1 MLTGIDLDPEAL
13 RIRRDE
19 TKDLHE
25 AIVGDLRTA
34 DFGQR
39 TFDVIFNSYVLE
51 HVPGAQQV
59 LENFNRW
66 VKPGGLIIIMIPDP
80 YSAYGSASRMTPHSI
95 HVLFYR
101 LIHGQKNAGKP
112 GYGPYPVTYDKV
124 VSREGIRAFC
134 GENGLVLAA
143 EYGITG
149 GLNNN
154 SLKQKLVEAYKKTL
168 QVLSLGRLSS
178 DYNDIFFIIR
188 KPALPARA
196 DCRSAAPFPPDLR
209 VLATGHVYQAPV
221 ARAVQRRHASSVR
234 PVSRRK
240 ARCSV
245 RRLVPLS
252 DAIRVRLSTLPGES
266 CSRSAAARARA
277 PVDSGR
283 RRTISSTRPGYRST
297 VRAKLM
303 PVQAL

>member
-1 MLTGIDLDPEAL
+1 MKARTRIPLMNGSDHAAEVMSREIRSIKDPGKVLEILEAGCGQVWNHNRLDIGDGGYVLTGIDLDPEAL

-59 LENFNRW
+59 LKNFNRW

-80 YSAYGSASRMTPHSI
+80 NSAYGFTSRMTPHWI

-101 LIHGQKNAGKP
+101 LILGQKNAGKP
-112 GYGPYPVTYDKV
+112 GYAPYPVAYDKV

-143 EYGITG
+143 EYGIS
-149 GLNNN
+149 NN
-154 SLKQKLVEAYKKTL
+154 SLKQKLVEAYKKAL
-168 QVLSLGRLSS
+168 QVLSLGRLSA
-178 DYNDIFFIIR
+178 DYDDIIFFIR

-196 DCRSAAPFPPDLR
+196 DLRPTTSDHTATAAS
-209 VLATGHVYQAPV
+209 Y
-221 ARAVQRRHASSVR
+221 
-234 PVSRRK
+234 
-240 ARCSV
+240 
-245 RRLVPLS
+245 
-252 DAIRVRLSTLPGES
+252 
-266 CSRSAAARARA
+266 AAAATCRADVVEL
-277 PVDSGR
+277 P
-283 RRTISSTRPGYRST
+283 
-297 VRAKLM
+297 
-303 PVQAL
+303 

>member
-1 MLTGIDLDPEAL
+1 MKARTRIPLTNGSDHAAEVMSREIRSIRDPGKVLEILEAGCGQKWNHNRLDIGDGGYVLTGIDLDPEAL

-25 AIVGDLRTA
+25 AVVGDLRTA
-34 DFGQR
+34 EFGHR

-80 YSAYGSASRMTPHSI
+80 YSAFGFTSRMTPHWI
-95 HVLFYR
+95 HLLFYR
-101 LIHGQKNAGKP
+101 LILGWKNAGKP

-143 EYGITG
+143 EYGM
-149 GLNNN
+149 LSDPNKN
-154 SLKQKLVEAYKKTL
+154 SLKQKLVEAYTKTL

-178 DYNDIFFIIR
+178 DYNDIIFIIR

-196 DCRSAAPFPPDLR
+196 DLQVSA
-209 VLATGHVYQAPV
+209 G
-221 ARAVQRRHASSVR
+221 
-234 PVSRRK
+234 
-240 ARCSV
+240 
-245 RRLVPLS
+245 
-252 DAIRVRLSTLPGES
+252 LP
-266 CSRSAAARARA
+266 A
-277 PVDSGR
+277 
-283 RRTISSTRPGYRST
+283 
-297 VRAKLM
+297 
-303 PVQAL
+303 

>member
-1 MLTGIDLDPEAL
+1 MKARTRIPLTNGWDHAMQVMSREIRSIKDPSKRLEILEAGCGPRWYLDIGDGGHVLTGIDLDPEAL

-34 DFGQR
+34 DFGHR
-39 TFDVIFNSYVLE
+39 TFDVIFSSFVLE

-80 YSAYGSASRMTPHSI
+80 YSAYGFTSRMTPHWI
-95 HVLFYR
+95 HLLYYR
-101 LIHGQKNAGKP
+101 LIRGQKNAGKP
-112 GYGPYPVTYDKV
+112 GYGPYPVTYDKA

-143 EYGITG
+143 EYGMLG
-149 GLNNN
+149 DPLKN
-154 SLKQKLVEAYKKTL
+154 SLKQKLVKAYTKTL

-178 DYNDIFFIIR
+178 DYNDIIFIIR

-196 DCRSAAPFPPDLR
+196 DLQVSAA
-209 VLATGHVYQAPV
+209 
-221 ARAVQRRHASSVR
+221 
-234 PVSRRK
+234 
-240 ARCSV
+240 
-245 RRLVPLS
+245 
-252 DAIRVRLSTLPGES
+252 LP
-266 CSRSAAARARA
+266 A
-277 PVDSGR
+277 
-283 RRTISSTRPGYRST
+283 
-297 VRAKLM
+297 
-303 PVQAL
+303 

>member
-1 MLTGIDLDPEAL
+1 MKARTQIPLTTDWDHAMEAISCEIRSIKNPGGVLEILEAGCGRRWCLDIGDGGYVLTGIDLDAEAL

-25 AIVGDLRTA
+25 GIVGDLRTA

-59 LENFNRW
+59 LENFNKW

-80 YSAYGSASRMTPHSI
+80 FSAHGFTARMTPHWI

-101 LIHGQKNAGKP
+101 LILGYKNAGKP

-143 EYGITG
+143 EYGLSG
-149 GLNNN
+149 ASGLNKY
-154 SLKQKLVEAYKKTL
+154 SLKTKLLQAYKKTL

-178 DYNDIFFIIR
+178 DYNDIIFIIH

-196 DCRSAAPFPPDLR
+196 NLQVSA
-209 VLATGHVYQAPV
+209 VLPH
-221 ARAVQRRHASSVR
+221 
-234 PVSRRK
+234 
-240 ARCSV
+240 
-245 RRLVPLS
+245 
-252 DAIRVRLSTLPGES
+252 
-266 CSRSAAARARA
+266 
-277 PVDSGR
+277 
-283 RRTISSTRPGYRST
+283 
-297 VRAKLM
+297 
-303 PVQAL
+303 

>member
-1 MLTGIDLDPEAL
+1 MKARTRIPLTNGWDHAMEVMSREIRSIKDPGRVLDILEAGCGQKWDLDIGGGGYVLTGIDLDPEAL

-25 AIVGDLRTA
+25 GIVGDLRTA

-39 TFDVIFNSYVLE
+39 TFDVIFNSFVLE

-80 YSAYGSASRMTPHSI
+80 YSAYGFTARMTPHWV

-101 LIHGQKNAGKP
+101 LILGWKNAGKP
-112 GYGPYPVTYDKV
+112 GYGPYKVTYDQV

-134 GENGLVLAA
+134 EENGLVLAA
-143 EYGITG
+143 EYGMPSSH

-154 SLKQKLVEAYKKTL
+154 SLKLKLVEAYKKTL
-168 QVLSLGRLSS
+168 HVLSLGRLSS
-178 DYNDIFFIIR
+178 DHNDIIFIIR

-196 DCRSAAPFPPDLR
+196 DLQVS
-209 VLATGHVYQAPV
+209 T
-221 ARAVQRRHASSVR
+221 AVPA
-234 PVSRRK
+234 
-240 ARCSV
+240 
-245 RRLVPLS
+245 
-252 DAIRVRLSTLPGES
+252 
-266 CSRSAAARARA
+266 
-277 PVDSGR
+277 
-283 RRTISSTRPGYRST
+283 
-297 VRAKLM
+297 
-303 PVQAL
+303 

>member
-1 MLTGIDLDPEAL
+1 MKARTRIPLTNGSDHAAEVMSREIRSIKDPGKVLEILEAGCGRRWDVDIGDGGYVLTGIDIDPEAL

-39 TFDVIFNSYVLE
+39 TFNIIFNRYVLE

-59 LENFNRW
+59 LKNFNRW
-66 VKPGGLIIIMIPDP
+66 VKPGGLIIIVIPDP
-80 YSAYGSASRMTPHSI
+80 YSAHGFTSRITPHWI
-95 HVLFYR
+95 HVLYYR
-101 LIHGQKNAGKP
+101 LILGNKNAGKP
-112 GYGPYPVTYDKV
+112 GYAPYPITYDKV

-143 EYGITG
+143 EYGVPSGT
-149 GLNNN
+149 NNN

-178 DYNDIFFIIR
+178 DYNDIIFIIR

-196 DCRSAAPFPPDLR
+196 DLQVSAA
-209 VLATGHVYQAPV
+209 
-221 ARAVQRRHASSVR
+221 
-234 PVSRRK
+234 
-240 ARCSV
+240 
-245 RRLVPLS
+245 
-252 DAIRVRLSTLPGES
+252 LP
-266 CSRSAAARARA
+266 A
-277 PVDSGR
+277 
-283 RRTISSTRPGYRST
+283 
-297 VRAKLM
+297 
-303 PVQAL
+303 

>member
-1 MLTGIDLDPEAL
+1 MELMSREVRSIKDRGKVLEILEAGCGQRWSLDIGDGGYVLTGIDLDPEAL

-25 AIVGDLRTA
+25 GIVGDLRTA

-80 YSAYGSASRMTPHSI
+80 YSAYGFTSRMTPHWI
-95 HVLFYR
+95 HVLVYR
-101 LIHGQKNAGKP
+101 LILGQKNAGKP
-112 GYGPYPVTYDKV
+112 GYAPYPVAYDKV

-143 EYGITG
+143 EYGMRI

-154 SLKQKLVEAYKKTL
+154 SLRHKLVEAYKKML

-178 DYNDIFFIIR
+178 DYSDIIFIIH

-196 DCRSAAPFPPDLR
+196 DL
-209 VLATGHVYQAPV
+209 
-221 ARAVQRRHASSVR
+221 
-234 PVSRRK
+234 
-240 ARCSV
+240 
-245 RRLVPLS
+245 
-252 DAIRVRLSTLPGES
+252 
-266 CSRSAAARARA
+266 
-277 PVDSGR
+277 
-283 RRTISSTRPGYRST
+283 
-297 VRAKLM
+297 
-303 PVQAL
+303 

>member
-1 MLTGIDLDPEAL
+1 MKARPRLALTNDWDHAMEVLSREIRSIKHPGKVLEILEAGCGQQWDLDIGDGGYVLTGIDLDSEAL
-13 RIRRDE
+13 RIRCDE

-25 AIVGDLRTA
+25 GVVGDLRTA

-80 YSAYGSASRMTPHSI
+80 YSVHGFTARMTPHWF

-101 LIHGQKNAGKP
+101 LILGWKNAGKP

-134 GENGLVLAA
+134 RENGLVLAA
-143 EYGITG
+143 EYGMPSG
-149 GLNNN
+149 LGLNDD
-154 SLKQKLVEAYKKTL
+154 SLKQKLVEGYKKAL
-168 QVLSLGRLSS
+168 QVLSLGYLSA
-178 DYNDIFFIIR
+178 DHNDIIFIIR

-196 DCRSAAPFPPDLR
+196 GL
-209 VLATGHVYQAPV
+209 Q
-221 ARAVQRRHASSVR
+221 
-234 PVSRRK
+234 
-240 ARCSV
+240 
-245 RRLVPLS
+245 
-252 DAIRVRLSTLPGES
+252 LSTALP
-266 CSRSAAARARA
+266 A
-277 PVDSGR
+277 
-283 RRTISSTRPGYRST
+283 
-297 VRAKLM
+297 
-303 PVQAL
+303 

>member
-1 MLTGIDLDPEAL
+1 MKARTRIPLTNGSDHAAEVMSREIRSIMDPGKVLEILEAGCGQKWNHNRLDLGDGGYVLTGIDLDPEAL

-25 AIVGDLRTA
+25 AMVGDLRTA
-34 DFGQR
+34 DLGQR

-59 LENFNRW
+59 LENFSRW

-80 YSAYGSASRMTPHSI
+80 YSAYGFTSRMTPHWI

-101 LIHGQKNAGKP
+101 LILGQKNAGKP

-143 EYGITG
+143 EYGIPS

-154 SLKQKLVEAYKKTL
+154 SLKQKLVEAYKKML

-178 DYNDIFFIIR
+178 DYSDIIFIIR

-196 DCRSAAPFPPDLR
+196 DQRVSAA
-209 VLATGHVYQAPV
+209 
-221 ARAVQRRHASSVR
+221 
-234 PVSRRK
+234 
-240 ARCSV
+240 
-245 RRLVPLS
+245 
-252 DAIRVRLSTLPGES
+252 LP
-266 CSRSAAARARA
+266 A
-277 PVDSGR
+277 
-283 RRTISSTRPGYRST
+283 
-297 VRAKLM
+297 
-303 PVQAL
+303 